1 MACPPLDHPAGPP
14 PQSRPRG
21 RKTREKLIEAARTV
35 LIDGEGRAEI
45 AEIAARAGVSAG
57 LAYYHFGSKDGLVA
71 AVVEDFYARYD
82 RTANATYRGESWPL
96 REIQRVRA
104 TVRFL
109 VEDPFTST
117 LFGPLGRSTPVVNAE
132 ASCMARLVER
142 GSQNIARGQADGDLP
157 RQVDPHLAAAFVLGG
172 LRQSVGAA
180 LMTEFKPDPE
190 RLAGAVWILI
200 AQSLGLREGSKS

>member
-1 MACPPLDHPAGPP
+1 MRSPPVAHPASAAPRV
-14 PQSRPRG
+14 RPRS
-21 RKTREKLIEAARTV
+21 RESRERLIDAARTV
-35 LIDGEGRAEI
+35 LIDGEGHAEMS
-45 AEIAARAGVSAG
+45 EIAARAGVSAG
-57 LAYYHFGSKDGLVA
+57 LAYHHFGSKDGLVS

-82 RTANATYRGESWPL
+82 RTANATYRGESWPQ

-104 TVRFL
+104 SVRFL
-109 VEDPFTST
+109 VEDPFTAT

-157 RQVDPHLAAAFVLGG
+157 RQVNPHLAAAFVLGG

-180 LMTEFKPDPE
+180 LLMETGPDPE
-190 RLAGAVWILI
+190 RLAGAIWILI